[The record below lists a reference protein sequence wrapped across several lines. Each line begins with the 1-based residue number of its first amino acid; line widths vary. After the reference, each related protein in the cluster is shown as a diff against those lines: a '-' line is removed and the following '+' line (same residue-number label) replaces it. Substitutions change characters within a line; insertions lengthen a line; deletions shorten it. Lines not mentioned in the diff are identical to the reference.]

1 MNRRRLK
8 CGGKPRHKAML
19 GAGEAAIAAATLTA
33 AGMNVAATLKSASQQ
48 AKSVQQSAK
57 IQGQALEQQN
67 INNNNLQKES
77 LAFTRQQNQENRQQQ
92 QDIQLTLQQL
102 AGQGN
107 MYDRMEANKMQV
119 KYGGRPKRRKLKSN
133 TSYGGDSLPFKITD
147 GGGAIPRQV
156 DQNGYGLY
164 ELYGNDHEHYHKTPG
179 GKNKTGVG
187 IKFNDG
193 SVVEGEGNQ
202 NTNKGELLY
211 VTPQDAMFISKHS
224 IKGFNPREA
233 VMNGIHPEKVFAIQ
247 ENIKDDYGITDDG
260 SKAKCGKRKSIKR
273 FYGGQQILFDNAN
286 LTQFPNNGTVS
297 TSGGVAYIV
306 NPNNRP
312 KAKYGLSNLPWYFQ
326 DNRKGFVLNNQ
337 SNNTNTS
344 KLIGPTGN
352 IINNASDFV
361 LDNINSNSG
370 NNNFWN
376 DHGGAIINAGAN
388 VGGAVLG
395 LIGNSLASRTL
406 SKAYNK
412 AANTLTDHYSK
423 MHGIDLS
430 AIKRE
435 DFDAA
440 HSIAV
445 IRDPKVNINPQLERI
460 RRDADYEK
468 REINRN
474 TLSSAARLN
483 RFASTNDRERQ
494 RVSEQYAYKANAEE
508 QIKQQNA
515 QRLTETINA
524 NADRDTQAR
533 KDYTSHILALM
544 QYNND
549 IENSKLAGIAQAKSD
564 ALAQVG
570 NFKARSLS
578 SSLNQLGS
586 ALISSGAGFA
596 NYYDTLRTDRTNFT
610 NTWAGLGNED
620 RITAAIA
627 RYNQTGDDSY
637 IRALL
642 DVYGGQNNDFA
653 TSAVNQLNKAKRRSL
668 RFI

>member
-8 CGGKPRHKAML
+8 CGGKPRHKALL
-19 GAGEAAIAAATLTA
+19 GAGEAAIAAATIAA

-48 AKSVQQSAK
+48 AKSVEQSAK

-67 INNNNLQKES
+67 INNNNLQQES

-119 KYGGRPKRRKLKSN
+119 KYGGRPKRRKLKSD
-133 TSYGGDSLPFKITD
+133 TSYGGDNLPFKVTD
-147 GGGAIPRQV
+147 GGGAIPLQITE
-156 DQNGYGLY
+156 DGYGLY
-164 ELYGNDHEHYHKTPG
+164 ELYGDDHEHYHETSG

-247 ENIKDDYGITDDG
+247 ESIKDDYGITDDG
-260 SKAKCGKRKSIKR
+260 GKAKCGKRKSIKR

-286 LTQFPNNGTVS
+286 LTQFPNNGTAS

-312 KAKYGLSNLPWYFQ
+312 KAKYGLNNLPWYFQ
-326 DNRKGFVLNNQ
+326 DNNRKGFILGNTP
-337 SNNTNTS
+337 TNTS
-344 KLIGPTGN
+344 GSRLIGPAGN

-361 LDNINSNSG
+361 LDNIGSG
-370 NNNFWN
+370 KNNFWN
-376 DHGGAIINAGAN
+376 NHGGAIINAGAN

-395 LIGNSLASRTL
+395 FIGNSLAGRTL
-406 SKAYNK
+406 SRAYNK
-412 AANTLTDHYSK
+412 AANTLADHYSR
-423 MHGIDLS
+423 MHGIDTS

-483 RFASTNDRERQ
+483 RLASTNDRARQ
-494 RVSEQYAYKANAEE
+494 RASEQYAYKANAEE

-524 NADRDTQAR
+524 NAERDTQAR
-533 KDYTSHILALM
+533 KDYTNHMLAVL

-564 ALAQVG
+564 ALAQIG

-578 SSLNQLGS
+578 SSFNQLGS

-596 NYYDTLRTDRTNFT
+596 NSYDALRTDRTNFT

-627 RYNQTGDDSY
+627 RYKQTGDDSY

-642 DVYGGQNNDFA
+642 EVYGGQNNDFA
-653 TSAVNQLNKAKRRSL
+653 TSAGKQLRRSL
-668 RFI
+668 RLG

>member
-8 CGGKPRHKAML
+8 CGGKPRHKALL
-19 GAGEAAIAAATLTA
+19 GAGEAAIAAATLAA

-48 AKSVQQSAK
+48 AKSVEKSAK

-67 INNNNLQKES
+67 INNNNLQQES

-119 KYGGRPKRRKLKSN
+119 KYGGRPKRRKLKSDI
-133 TSYGGDSLPFKITD
+133 SYGGDSLPFKITD

-164 ELYGNDHEHYHKTPG
+164 ELYGNDHEHYHKSPG

-202 NTNKGELLY
+202 NTNQGELMYIKRNGFSLPNFNRNKAANGLG
-211 VTPQDAMFISKHS
+211 TPEVMFISKHS
-224 IKGFNPREA
+224 IKGFNPTKA
-233 VMNGIHPEKVFAIQ
+233 VNAGMHPEEAFAIQ
-247 ENIKDDYGITDDG
+247 ENIKDYYGITDDG
-260 SKAKCGKRKSIKR
+260 NQAKCGKRKSIKR
-273 FYGGQQILFDNAN
+273 FYGGQQLLFDNGN

-306 NPNNRP
+306 NPNNRT
-312 KAKYGLSNLPWYFQ
+312 KAKYGLGNLPWYFQ
-326 DNRKGFVLNNQ
+326 DNNRKGFILG
-337 SNNTNTS
+337 NT
-344 KLIGPTGN
+344 P
-352 IINNASDFV
+352 
-361 LDNINSNSG
+361 

-395 LIGNSLASRTL
+395 WIGNSIASGHLKR
-406 SKAYNK
+406 AYDN
-412 AANTLTDHYSK
+412 AANISKSYISK

-430 AIKRE
+430 NIKHE

-460 RRDADYEK
+460 RRDANYEK

-483 RFASTNDRERQ
+483 RFASTNNRARQ
-494 RVSEQYAYKANAEE
+494 RASEQYAYKSNAEE

-515 QRLTETINA
+515 QRLTESINA
-524 NADRDTQAR
+524 NAERDTQAR
-533 KDYTSHILALM
+533 KDYTSHVLALM

-549 IENSKLAGIAQAKSD
+549 IENSKLASMAQVDSD

-570 NFKARSLS
+570 NFKAKSLS

-596 NYYDTLRTDRTNFT
+596 NSYDTLRTDRTNFT

-642 DVYGGQNNDFA
+642 DVYEGQNNNFA

-668 RFI
+668 RFG

>member
-8 CGGKPRHKAML
+8 CGGKPRHKALL
-19 GAGEAAIAAATLTA
+19 GAGEAAIAAATLAA

-48 AKSVQQSAK
+48 AKSVEQSAK

-77 LAFTRQQNQENRQQQ
+77 LSFTRQQNQENRQQQ

-133 TSYGGDSLPFKITD
+133 VSYEGSNLPFKVKD
-147 GGGAIPRQV
+147 GGGAIPLQV
-156 DQNGYGLY
+156 DQYGYGLY

-187 IKFNDG
+187 IEFSDG

-202 NTNKGELLY
+202 NTNQGELMYIKRNGFSLPNFNRNKAANGLG
-211 VTPQDAMFISKHS
+211 TPEVMFISKHS
-224 IKGFNPREA
+224 IKGFNPTKA
-233 VMNGIHPEKVFAIQ
+233 VNAGMHPEEAFAIQ
-247 ENIKDDYGITDDG
+247 ENIKDYYGITDDG
-260 SKAKCGKRKSIKR
+260 NQAKCGKRKSIKR
-273 FYGGQQILFDNAN
+273 FYGGQQLLFDNGN

-306 NPNNRP
+306 NPNNRT
-312 KAKYGLSNLPWYFQ
+312 KAKYGLGNLSWYFQ
-326 DNRKGFVLNNQ
+326 DNNRKGFVLGNT
-337 SNNTNTS
+337 SNNTNTP
-344 KLIGPTGN
+344 KLIGPIGN
-352 IINNASDFV
+352 TINNTSDFV
-361 LDNINSNSG
+361 LDNISSSG

-395 LIGNSLASRTL
+395 LIGNSLAGRTL
-406 SKAYNK
+406 SRAYNK
-412 AANTLTDHYSK
+412 AANTLTDYYSK
-423 MHGIDLS
+423 MHGIDIS
-430 AIKRE
+430 NIKRE
-435 DFDAA
+435 DFDAT

-483 RFASTNDRERQ
+483 RFASTNDRARQ
-494 RVSEQYAYKANAEE
+494 RASEQYAYQANAEE

-515 QRLTETINA
+515 RTLTESINA

-533 KDYTSHILALM
+533 KDYTNHVLALM

-596 NYYDTLRTDRTNFT
+596 NSYDTLRTDRTNFT

-620 RITAAIA
+620 RIIAAIA

-642 DVYGGQNNDFA
+642 DV
-653 TSAVNQLNKAKRRSL
+653 L
-668 RFI
+668 

>member
-8 CGGKPRHKAML
+8 CGGKPRHKALL
-19 GAGEAAIAAATLTA
+19 GAGEAAIAAATLAA
-33 AGMNVAATLKSASQQ
+33 AGMNVAATLKSARQQ
-48 AKSVQQSAK
+48 AKSVEKSAK

-67 INNNNLQKES
+67 INNNNLQQES

-119 KYGGRPKRRKLKSN
+119 KYGGRPKRRKLKYD
-133 TSYGGDSLPFKITD
+133 TSYGGSNLPFKVKD
-147 GGGAIPRQV
+147 GGGVIPLQV
-156 DQNGYGLY
+156 DQHGYGLY
-164 ELYGNDHEHYHKTPG
+164 ELYGNDHEHYHKIPG
-179 GKNKTGVG
+179 GKNKSGVG

-193 SVVEGEGNQ
+193 SIVEGEGNQ

-233 VMNGIHPEKVFAIQ
+233 VINGINPEEAFAIQ
-247 ENIKDDYGITDDG
+247 ENIKDYYGITDDG

-286 LTQFPNNGTVS
+286 LTQFPNNGTASV
-297 TSGGVAYIV
+297 SGGVAYIV

-312 KAKYGLSNLPWYFQ
+312 KAKYGLNNLPWYFQ
-326 DNRKGFVLNNQ
+326 DNN
-337 SNNTNTS
+337 
-344 KLIGPTGN
+344 
-352 IINNASDFV
+352 
-361 LDNINSNSG
+361 LDNINNSG
-370 NNNFWN
+370 KNNFWN

-395 LIGNSLASRTL
+395 LIGNSLAGRTL
-406 SKAYNK
+406 SRAYNK
-412 AANTLTDHYSK
+412 AANTLTDYYSK

-430 AIKRE
+430 NIKRE
-435 DFDAA
+435 DFDAT

-483 RFASTNDRERQ
+483 RFASTNDRARQ
-494 RVSEQYAYKANAEE
+494 RASEQYAYQANAEE

-515 QRLTETINA
+515 RTLTESINA

-533 KDYTSHILALM
+533 KDYTNHVLALM

-564 ALAQVG
+564 ALTQVG

-578 SSLNQLGS
+578 SSLNQLGNS
-586 ALISSGAGFA
+586 LISSGAGFA
-596 NYYDTLRTDRTNFT
+596 NSYDSLRTDRTNFT
-610 NTWAGLGNED
+610 NTWAGLGNEN
-620 RITAAIA
+620 RIIAAIA
-627 RYNQTGDDSY
+627 RYKQTGDDSY

-642 DVYGGQNNDFA
+642 DVYNNQNNDFA
-653 TSAVNQLNKAKRRSL
+653 TSAEKQLRRSL
-668 RFI
+668 RFG

>member
-8 CGGKPRHKAML
+8 CGGKPRHKALL
-19 GAGEAAIAAATLTA
+19 GAGEAAIAAATLAA
-33 AGMNVAATLKSASQQ
+33 AGMNVAATLKSANQQ
-48 AKSVQQSAK
+48 AKSVEKSAK

-67 INNNNLQKES
+67 INNNNLQQES

-119 KYGGRPKRRKLKSN
+119 KYGGRPKRRELKSV
-133 TSYGGDSLPFKITD
+133 TSYGGGNLPFKVKD
-147 GGGAIPRQV
+147 GGGAIPLQV
-156 DQNGYGLY
+156 DQYGYGLY

-179 GKNKTGVG
+179 GKNKSGVG

-193 SVVEGEGNQ
+193 SIVEGEGNQ

-233 VMNGIHPEKVFAIQ
+233 VINGIHPEEAFAIQ
-247 ENIKDDYGITDDG
+247 ENIKDYYGITDDG
-260 SKAKCGKRKSIKR
+260 NKAKCGKRKSIKR

-286 LTQFPNNGTVS
+286 LTQFPNNGTASV
-297 TSGGVAYIV
+297 SGGIAYIV

-312 KAKYGLSNLPWYFQ
+312 KAKYGLNNLPWYFQ
-326 DNRKGFVLNNQ
+326 DNNN
-337 SNNTNTS
+337 N
-344 KLIGPTGN
+344 
-352 IINNASDFV
+352 
-361 LDNINSNSG
+361 NSG
-370 NNNFWN
+370 KNNFWS

-395 LIGNSLASRTL
+395 LIGNSLAGRTL
-406 SKAYNK
+406 SRAYNK
-412 AANTLTDHYSK
+412 AANILTDYYSR

-430 AIKRE
+430 NIKRE
-435 DFDAA
+435 DFDAT

-483 RFASTNDRERQ
+483 RFASTNDRARQ
-494 RVSEQYAYKANAEE
+494 RASEQYAYQANAEE

-515 QRLTETINA
+515 RTLTESINA

-533 KDYTSHILALM
+533 KDYTNHVLAFM

-564 ALAQVG
+564 ASAQVG

-578 SSLNQLGS
+578 SSLNQLGN

-596 NYYDTLRTDRTNFT
+596 NSYDSLRTDRTNFT
-610 NTWAGLGNED
+610 NAWAGLGNED

-627 RYNQTGDDSY
+627 RYKQTGDDSY

-642 DVYGGQNNDFA
+642 DVYNNQNNDFA
-653 TSAVNQLNKAKRRSL
+653 TSAVKQLRRSL
-668 RFI
+668 RFG